1 MKIKFW
7 EKKVGRREGQ
17 KILDR
22 KKVRESAKIFS
33 GEKLERKKL
42 ERNKVGEVVSNFKER
57 SKFPEIR
64 VEMG

>member
-17 KILDR
+17 KFLDR
-22 KKVRESAKIFS
+22 KKLESAKIFS